1 MCFRKLD
8 KEMEITASKHLSK
21 SFMDSR
27 NGSPRYLNMTLDNNI
42 DTEEFLKVCGKC
54 VMNSFFQLC

>member
-1 MCFRKLD
+1 
-8 KEMEITASKHLSK
+8 MEITASKHLSK